1 MDHGTKDP
9 KTGNEL
15 TYEVTQVN
23 QGMEKKDKEEEDTVF
38 SEEEQRLVKESVQ
51 RMHERLLNKKR
62 LRRPNIKKKQRSQQN
77 IAKLRKG
84 LRGRSL
90 RGNRRESQVSARGG
104 IANFADVGIRRVG
117 LPLQDRPIIN

>member
-62 LRRPNIKKKQRSQQN
+62 LRRPNIKKKERSQQN

-90 RGNRRESQVSARGG
+90 RGNRRESQVSAREV
-104 IANFADVGIRRVG
+104 FE
-117 LPLQDRPIIN
+117 